1 MDQES
6 AEICPHERGVFDSFY
21 DSIVR
26 IRESWAI
33 E

>member
-1 MDQES
+1 MDQGI
-6 AEICPHERGVFDSFY
+6 AEICTHERGVFGSLH